1 MPEISIVVPVYKVEN
16 YLRRCVDSILGQS
29 FADFELLLVDDGSPD
44 RSGAICDEY
53 ALADSRVR
61 VFHKENGGANSARRL
76 GCAHATGT
84 WLMFVDSDDTLPK
97 EAVATLHG
105 AVSSEIDIVIGA
117 WQRNIGSKSY
127 LLKMGVRGCIGSETY
142 IKALLGQMVH
152 VGPVGR
158 IFRSVMLTDDVLEIP
173 ATITN
178 NEDLIMNLRIA
189 SKVRCVR
196 VLPLSVVYNYH
207 CASSSASTRLMPIK
221 CWDEA
226 FRLMLSSVSPQYH
239 EHVSHYIVYMLF
251 RFRRVLDVHASAF
264 YPSVQDLP
272 LNSDGRVYFCALHK
286 ESLWAKLAT
295 FYVHSKK
302 IVRNVVNMYCARL
315 HKVCSISRKT
325 NYVS

>member
-76 GCAHATGT
+76 GSAHATGT

-105 AVSSEIDIVIGA
+105 VASSEVDVVIGA
-117 WQRNIGSKSY
+117 WLRNIGNKSR
-127 LLKMGVRGCIGSETY
+127 LCKMGVRGCIDRGTY

-158 IFRSVMLTDDVLEIP
+158 IFRRVLFTDDVLEIP
-173 ATITN
+173 EAITN

-189 SKVRCVR
+189 SKVRNAH
-196 VLPLSVVYNYH
+196 VLPLSVVYNYY
-207 CASSSASTRLMPIK
+207 CTPSSASTRLMPIK

-226 FRLMLSSVSPQYH
+226 FRLMVSSVSPQYH
-239 EHVSHYIVYMLF
+239 EHVSRYIVYMLF

-264 YPSVQDLP
+264 YPLVQGLP
-272 LNSDGRVYFCALHK
+272 LNSDGRVYFHALHK
-286 ESLWAKLAT
+286 ESLWTRLAT

-302 IVRNVVNMYCARL
+302 VVRNVVNMFCARL
-315 HKVCSISRKT
+315 HKVCSNSR
-325 NYVS
+325 NINSVS